1 MSKCSCIKGILR
13 IMAAV
18 VTLSGISSCDNR
30 EKVVGHWQSG
40 PEAVCIADSVADA
53 VTTCLV
59 ISGDGR
65 VLLTSDITVTRPETD
80 TTNIF
85 VDSVTVRAVAS
96 IEGQWSYV
104 SHKNDEISI
113 TLDRSTFGVSIDPDD
128 VSYTPAPINRRVSLV
143 HDSMKD
149 ATIDE
154 YRQKLSPGLES
165 HFDEF
170 VHIEGISVG
179 NGVMHCRS
187 ARNSYTMT
195 AL

>member
-1 MSKCSCIKGILR
+1 MT
-13 IMAAV
+13 AV
-18 VTLSGISSCDNR
+18 VTLLGISSCDNR

-40 PEAVCIADSVADA
+40 PDAVYIADSVADD

-65 VLLTSDITVTRPETD
+65 VLLTSDITLTRPETD

-154 YRQKLSPGLES
+154 YRQKLGPGLES